1 MRGII
6 SDQQPTR
13 PNTRTR
19 VHAALD
25 YVDVKVY
32 CAGFIQIIAEKLGHV
47 YAGNPYSLHQHS
59 LFVAYC
65 KSVETESVEGQR
77 GQRVR
82 LTTGPG
88 LGARL
93 SQ

>member
-13 PNTRTR
+13 PNTRMR

-32 CAGFIQIIAEKLGHV
+32 CAGFIQIIAETWSRLCRQPLQLTPPFPV
-47 YAGNPYSLHQHS
+47 CRILQAMNTAASL
-59 LFVAYC
+59 
-65 KSVETESVEGQR
+65 
-77 GQRVR
+77 
-82 LTTGPG
+82 
-88 LGARL
+88 
-93 SQ
+93 

>member
-6 SDQQPTR
+6 PDQQP
-13 PNTRTR
+13 TRTR

-25 YVDVKVY
+25 YVYVKVY
-32 CAGFIQIIAEKLGHV
+32 CAGFIQIIAEPWSRLYRQPLQLTPPFPVCRILQVCRDGEC
-47 YAGNPYSLHQHS
+47 G
-59 LFVAYC
+59 
-65 KSVETESVEGQR
+65 VEGQR